1 MTDGGMSVQAV
12 MEQLRAAGADTGTT
26 TFTDVGAGDW
36 YRSAVEYVVEK
47 GMMNGT
53 SAVTFSPNETTT
65 RAMIVTI
72 LHRMEGKPRAWGYAF
87 SDVATSA
94 YYADAVAWAAE
105 QRIVNGTGSMTFSPD
120 APITREQLAAILYRY
135 AQFKD
140 YDVSASN
147 SLTSYT
153 DAAQISSYAAAAMR
167 WANAEGLVTG
177 STGRKLNP
185 QGNASRAE
193 VATILMRFC
202 ENMAG

>member
-1 MTDGGMSVQAV
+1 
-12 MEQLRAAGADTGTT
+12 
-26 TFTDVGAGDW
+26 
-36 YRSAVEYVVEK
+36 
-47 GMMNGT
+47 
-53 SAVTFSPNETTT
+53 
-65 RAMIVTI
+65 
-72 LHRMEGKPRAWGYAF
+72 
-87 SDVATSA
+87 
-94 YYADAVAWAAE
+94 
-105 QRIVNGTGSMTFSPD
+105 MTFSPD

-140 YDVSASN
+140 YDVSVSN

-153 DAAQISSYAAAAMR
+153 DAAQISSYAAAAMQ

-177 STGRKLNP
+177 STGRKLNL

>member
-1 MTDGGMSVQAV
+1 MCIRDRSEAVDTRGAVKMTDGGMSAQAV
-12 MEQLRAAGADTGTT
+12 MEQLRAAGADTGTA
-26 TFTDVGAGDW
+26 FTDVGAGDW

-72 LHRMEGKPRAWGYAF
+72 LHRMEGEPRAWGYAF

-120 APITREQLAAILYRY
+120 APITREQLAAILYR
-135 AQFKD
+135 
-140 YDVSASN
+140 DVYKRRHVLRLREQS
-147 SLTSYT
+147 SLFDRKS
-153 DAAQISSYAAAAMR
+153 
-167 WANAEGLVTG
+167 
-177 STGRKLNP
+177 GRKP
-185 QGNASRAE
+185 QAA
-193 VATILMRFC
+193 
-202 ENMAG
+202 